1 LSRFIL
7 LTGTFEAQLLQPH
20 LVQIARGIDVVHAES
35 YGQLTE
41 AIDQNPQHTR
51 LLAFC
56 TAVIVPSRIL
66 DRLPGPSYNIHPGPP
81 SYPGR
86 HPESWGAYDGA
97 TRFGATLHEMA
108 PRVDEGAIIDV
119 EWTDIPPNSGQTGVG
134 LAAFRAALRVFAR
147 WADRLL
153 HDIGPLPRSTHEW
166 SGRKTT
172 HAQLEAM
179 CRVTPDIDP
188 IEFERRRRSF
198 AEQAGSKMSVD
209 LHGREFHY
217 TAPGAT

>member
-1 LSRFIL
+1 L
-7 LTGTFEAQLLQPH
+7 G
-20 LVQIARGIDVVHAES
+20 QIARDADLVHAAS
-35 YGQLTE
+35 FDQLIE
-41 AIDQNPQHTR
+41 AIDCNPQDTR

-56 TAVIVPSRIL
+56 TAVIVPSHLL

-81 SYPGR
+81 NYPGR
-86 HPESWGAYDGA
+86 HPESWGAYDGVA
-97 TRFGATLHEMA
+97 QFGATLHEMA

-119 EWTDIPPNSGQTGVG
+119 EWTDIPPDSGQTGVG

-147 WADRLL
+147 WANRLL
-153 HDIGPLPRSTHEW
+153 HDAAPLPRSSHVW

-179 CRVTPDIDP
+179 CRVTPDISE

-198 AEQAGSKMSVD
+198 AEQAGSRMSVK
-209 LHGREFHY
+209 LHGREFYY
-217 TAPGAT
+217 TAAGAP